1 MNQGA
6 ELMGFIDWHGTKE
19 DHFDDVLEYA
29 KDRKREEIRAQEEK
43 IIRKWMGD
51 RLGNSRYGQIKSTD
65 CVRLLAREYIALDQL
80 YMDMIRSVNSGNI
93 KFDPVQL
100 WKDLWTAT
108 IEAVIEYAGIQDQK
122 KVALMSAFSDKVF
135 RLNSLTS
142 VERHL
147 QEKKNSRR
155 YTKYFREC
163 FFLEIGQPMQFWRWI
178 YKLQRGNY
186 RKTESLLSGYQ
197 RSLLLMAFYL
207 YLSAEESGKWI
218 LQMEQQVNVLTDLQ
232 KLFSENAYYESDDK
246 KLVNPLYA
254 KSNSVV
260 FEEVLQSM
268 KVLLFHFVNKSRDKE
283 GEMRM
288 VEELYVAIDEK
299 RIQAEQINSILP
311 AQVINQIREGKL
323 PEFPKP
329 DVQGLDSEEKLF
341 YLNHTVL
348 YQGKEKDDEID
359 FKSFKGIL
367 YFTDRKI
374 MFRGNGSL
382 DLYYDKIDRIVEYDI
397 LPEILEVIS
406 NGKSNFFQVP
416 DIEIAYQGLKLI
428 ANRGRGEA
436 VPEEEIPFTYEE
448 LINKADLK
456 ACAFAFDYAMA
467 GDMPE
472 ELREQ
477 LRETNRKLLGLQKTI
492 DCYPERKEE
501 VYQFL
506 VYYVPEAVRV
516 VTSYQRYQHVG
527 LDEKTVLNV
536 YEKIKAAIKTLD
548 GALVQKIAD
557 IYQFETMDTV
567 ARAETLREI
576 LGQDGFVE
584 SAYEMFNRR

>member
-1 MNQGA
+1 
-6 ELMGFIDWHGTKE
+6 MGFIDWHGTKE
-19 DHFDDVLEYA
+19 DHFDNVLEYA

-43 IIRKWMGD
+43 IILKWMGD
-51 RLGNSRYGQIKSTD
+51 RLGDSRYGQIKSTD

-122 KVALMSAFSDKVF
+122 KVALMSVFSDKVF

-147 QEKKNSRR
+147 QEKKKSRR

-163 FFLEIGQPMQFWRWI
+163 FFLESGQPMQFWRWI
-178 YKLQRGNY
+178 YKLRRGNY

-246 KLVNPLYA
+246 KLMNPLYA

-359 FKSFKGIL
+359 FKSFKGTL

-436 VPEEEIPFTYEE
+436 VPEENIPFTYEE

-477 LRETNRKLLGLQKTI
+477 LREINCKLLGLQKTI
-492 DCYPERKEE
+492 DRYPERKEE

-527 LDEKTVLNV
+527 LDEKKVLNV

>member
-1 MNQGA
+1 
-6 ELMGFIDWHGTKE
+6 MGFIDWHGTKE

-29 KDRKREEIRAQEEK
+29 KNRKREEIRAQEEK

-51 RLGNSRYGQIKSTD
+51 RLGDSRYGQIKSTD

-122 KVALMSAFSDKVF
+122 KVALMSVFSDKVF

-147 QEKKNSRR
+147 QEKKKSRR

-163 FFLEIGQPMQFWRWI
+163 FFLESGQPMQFWRWI
-178 YKLQRGNY
+178 YKLRRGNY

-246 KLVNPLYA
+246 KLMNPLYA

-329 DVQGLDSEEKLF
+329 DVQGVDSEEKLF

-348 YQGKEKDDEID
+348 YQGKEKDDEIA
-359 FKSFKGIL
+359 FKSFKGTL

-436 VPEEEIPFTYEE
+436 VPEENIPFTYEE

-477 LRETNRKLLGLQKTI
+477 LREINRKLLGLQKTI
-492 DCYPERKEE
+492 DRYPERKEE